1 MITVG
6 IVGTWKN
13 TGKTTALSYIISELN
28 KQKIRIAVTG
38 IGYDG
43 EEFDNITNL
52 PKPRLLFERDSIVST
67 SEKCLVGTELF
78 YKTLEKTNFNTP
90 LGNINIVH
98 TLSSGMIVVAGP
110 NKKSSLQSFFKMLDK
125 YGIDIL
131 LIDGSLNRI
140 APLSVADYIIFA
152 TGASRSTDINFLAE
166 EMYSIEYIFTFPKFD
181 KSNIYENV
189 TINNNEGLTSF
200 KFSSLFD
207 EEDAKTVFN
216 KFSEGNNKLVIPK
229 IISDAA
235 LSYIVKNISNK
246 ININLIV
253 ESPIAFLLSGNPI
266 QTTNIVKD
274 FVSLGNT
281 ISYINKPNLPAI
293 TVNPFYPKPI
303 DHYYVTEYLDK
314 DLLRNEVSK
323 KLTTKVYDIKANP
336 SGILDFLDVK
346 HL

>member
-1 MITVG
+1 MITLG

-52 PKPRLLFERDSIVST
+52 PKPRLLFDRDSIVST
-67 SEKCLVGTELF
+67 SEKCLVTTDLF

-110 NKKSSLQSFFKMLDK
+110 NKKSSLQSFFKMLEK
-125 YGIDIL
+125 YGVDIL

-140 APLSVADYIIFA
+140 APLSIADYIIFA

-166 EMYSIEYIFTFPKFD
+166 EMYAIEYIFTFPKLKAD
-181 KSNIYENV
+181 NNYDNV
-189 TINNNEGLTSF
+189 IIKNNNDITKF
-200 KFSSLFD
+200 NFSSLFD
-207 EEDAKTVFN
+207 EEDAKTVC
-216 KFSEGNNKLVIPK
+216 EKLTLGKNELIVPK

-235 LSYIVKNISNK
+235 LNFIVKNNNENI
-246 ININLIV
+246 IINLVV

-266 QTTNIVKD
+266 QTANIVKD
-274 FVSLGNT
+274 FVNKGNT
-281 ISYINKPNLPAI
+281 ISYINKPELPAI

-303 DHYYVTEYLDK
+303 DHYFVTEYLDK
-314 DLLRNEVSK
+314 DLLRSEVAK
-323 KLTTKVYDIKANP
+323 KIKTKVFDIKANP
-336 SGILDFLDVK
+336 TGILDFLS
-346 HL
+346 

>member
-1 MITVG
+1 MITIG

-67 SEKCLVGTELF
+67 SDKCLTSADLF

-110 NKKSSLQSFFKMLDK
+110 NKKSSLQSFFNSIKK

-140 APLSVADYIIFA
+140 APLSIADYIIFA

-166 EMYSIEYIFTFPKFD
+166 EMHAIEFLFSLPKTD
-181 KSNIYENV
+181 KL
-189 TINNNEGLTSF
+189 NNCEFVVIKNDNGVF
-200 KFSSLFD
+200 KFSFSSLFD
-207 EEDAKTVFN
+207 VEDAIAVCK
-216 KFSEGNNKLVIPK
+216 KLSLGCNDLIVPK
-229 IISDAA
+229 IISDEA
-235 LSYIVKNISNK
+235 LNFIVKNNPGNIK
-246 ININLIV
+246 INLIV
-253 ESPIAFLLSGNPI
+253 DSPISFLLSGSPI
-266 QTTNIVKD
+266 QTVNIVKD
-274 FVSLGNT
+274 FINT
-281 ISYINKPNLPAI
+281 ENSISYINKPILPAV

-314 DLLRNEVSK
+314 NLLRNEVAK
-323 KLTTKVYDIKANP
+323 KLNTKVYDIKANP
-336 SGILDFLDVK
+336 NGILEFINGLM
-346 HL
+346 

>member
-52 PKPRLLFERDSIVST
+52 PKPRLLFDRDSIVST
-67 SEKCLVGTELF
+67 SEKCLVSTELF
-78 YKTLEKTNFNTP
+78 YKTLEKTDFNTP

-125 YGIDIL
+125 YGIDVL

-140 APLSVADYIIFA
+140 APLSIADYIIFA

-166 EMYSIEYIFTFPKFD
+166 EMHAVEYIFNFPKLD
-181 KSNIYENV
+181 GKNTYENV
-189 TINNNEGLTSF
+189 TVNNNSGTIKF
-200 KFSSLFD
+200 NFSSLFD
-207 EEDAKTVFN
+207 EEDAKTVSN
-216 KFSEGNNKLVIPK
+216 KFSMGHNEIIVPK

-235 LSYIVKNISNK
+235 LSFIVKNLSNQVNIS
-246 ININLIV
+246 LIV
-253 ESPIAFLLSGNPI
+253 ESPIAFLLSGNAI
-266 QTTNIVKD
+266 QTANIIKD
-274 FVSLGNT
+274 FISKGNV
-281 ISYINKPNLPAI
+281 INFLNKPKLPSI

-314 DLLRNEVSK
+314 DLLRNEVAK
-323 KLTTKVYDIKANP
+323 RLNTKVYDIKANP
-336 SGILDFLDVK
+336 NGILDFINDLM
-346 HL
+346 